1 MTSGGARPG
10 AGRKPIPQEK
20 HRVQFSV
27 SVDPLTREKWR
38 DVRRYFGPKA
48 NQLMEEFIDKLFRKV
63 QQLRKK

>member
-10 AGRKPIPQEK
+10 AGRKPIPPEK
-20 HRVQFSV
+20 RRVQISLT
-27 SVDPLTREKWR
+27 VDPLTREKWR

-48 NQLMEEFIDKLFRKV
+48 NQLVEEFIDKLFRRV

>member
-10 AGRKPIPQEK
+10 AGRKPIPQEE

-48 NQLMEEFIDKLFRKV
+48 NQLVEEFIDKLFRKV

>member
-10 AGRKPIPQEK
+10 AGRKPITQEK

-48 NQLMEEFIDKLFRKV
+48 TQLVEEFIDKLFRKV